1 MTPPRKCS
9 PASPEDRSEKPVQD
23 GEHSSPSPSA
33 AHHEALGHVPRT
45 GVDCVPINVIDCA
58 SVQKAFTAL
67 EEPALS
73 TFDPTNKLKRVRLF
87 AGSVTSRV
95 TVKDQCGD
103 EEAAVARLVDMYL
116 PQLESFSTER
126 SLLILREQRE
136 RVDAYLSAQRRHLHD
151 VIDKAASRPWSRVH
165 ERRTP
170 IHDDQATSSM
180 LRTPTFVSCCGEA
193 HARECQIGRG
203 ALVVQL
209 PREPT
214 LPNSIACVPVQTMAR
229 VHDDPIVRFLPN
241 ALTDTIQ
248 PVASRE
254 STSST
259 EAPESQARQAV
270 RSRSALSDDV
280 SEWLLRVVVCQLGDT
295 AAVFDALTSVAGFAH
310 PQTDF
315 IALQQRERTRRKTG
329 RRLADVRALIASTT
343 MQADSRAYQQLQSL
357 LQNQAW
363 TKPVDQRSLSQ
374 RLAPDPPCFDSQLVR
389 AHLGVHADEK
399 NASRRL
405 GIRPVDSYAALTSSY
420 RTLLCRQCFV
430 YGCSRHDMQRHPL
443 PARRV
448 DPVFPRS
455 VSRRMLR
462 LELDA
467 GAGADI
473 EEDTHAKSR
482 QPCGET
488 CWRQRCLPMRQ
499 QLPCSDPA
507 QQLILAKLARVVG
520 PDADACT
527 LARTVRSIS
536 CRAMRAF
543 LSSHYVHPIDDDDND
558 DGGDDDDDEDAED
571 AWEPNDVAAMTMDA
585 TSRGVGVDAAGTHRD
600 VMQRTVT
607 QRLAERSVRRE
618 IVPCEHIG
626 VCDSLQCSCV
636 RRDHFCDKACACA
649 ADCPNRFQG
658 CQCERGQCRS
668 SDCVCVAA
676 QRECD
681 PDVCRSCG
689 SIGAVIGAFNR
700 GCWVSRSNAA
710 GAATDR
716 RALSSSSRTGCGNVG
731 LQTMSRRLIRIG
743 RSPVHGWG
751 VYVVERI
758 SRGELVCEYVGEL
771 ISQDEAERR
780 GSVYDRKATSY
791 LFDLNEDAVVDAFRV
806 GNKARF
812 INHAPSHEAN
822 CEGKVVLIR
831 GDHRIGIWAKR
842 DIRRGEELFFDYGY
856 HTSTAPDWSRA
867 QAS

>member
-1 MTPPRKCS
+1 MVSTPRLRRRRRIMERLATCHGQVSTVFQSTLSTAQAFRRPS
-9 PASPEDRSEKPVQD
+9 LHWRS
-23 GEHSSPSPSA
+23 
-33 AHHEALGHVPRT
+33 
-45 GVDCVPINVIDCA
+45 
-58 SVQKAFTAL
+58 
-67 EEPALS
+67 PALS

-95 TVKDQCGD
+95 TVKDQCGG

-214 LPNSIACVPVQTMAR
+214 LPNSIACVPAQTMAR

-343 MQADSRAYQQLQSL
+343 MQADSRAYQELQSL

-507 QQLILAKLARVVG
+507 HQLILAKLARVVG

-543 LSSHYVHPIDDDDND
+543 LSSQYVHPIDDDDND

-649 ADCPNRFQG
+649 ADCPNR
-658 CQCERGQCRS
+658 
-668 SDCVCVAA
+668 CVCV
-676 QRECD
+676 R
-681 PDVCRSCG
+681 VCACVERDERCVCLTRVMAVMIPAGSRDANVNVVNADRAIACVWRRNANAIRTSAG
-689 SIGAVIGAFNR
+689 RAGQSGQSSVPSIGVVGLVGA
-700 GCWVSRSNAA
+700 
-710 GAATDR
+710 TL
-716 RALSSSSRTGCGNVG
+716 RAPRRTGEPC
-731 LQTMSRRLIRIG
+731 L
-743 RSPVHGWG
+743 P
-751 VYVVERI
+751 
-758 SRGELVCEYVGEL
+758 
-771 ISQDEAERR
+771 RR
-780 GSVYDRKATSY
+780 G
-791 LFDLNEDAVVDAFRV
+791 LAVAMWDCR
-806 GNKARF
+806 
-812 INHAPSHEAN
+812 P
-822 CEGKVVLIR
+822 CR
-831 GDHRIGIWAKR
+831 GD
-842 DIRRGEELFFDYGY
+842 
-856 HTSTAPDWSRA
+856 
-867 QAS
+867 